1 MNHAGNAV
9 KSKELGLQGCRAR
22 ECWLLAFCTQR
33 YIMIL
38 NESRAAEAF
47 LD

>member
-1 MNHAGNAV
+1 MLETQ
-9 KSKELGLQGCRAR
+9 SKAKTWMCRTVRAE

-38 NESRAAEAF
+38 NESRTAEAF
-47 LD
+47 VD